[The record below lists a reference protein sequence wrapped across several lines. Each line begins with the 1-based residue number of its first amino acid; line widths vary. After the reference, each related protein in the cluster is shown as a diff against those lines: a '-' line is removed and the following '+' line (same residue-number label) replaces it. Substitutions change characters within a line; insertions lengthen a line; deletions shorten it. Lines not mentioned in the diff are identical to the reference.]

1 MIVCRSEEVMDN
13 MIREYA
19 KNNSDTF
26 TQCIN
31 VDEERTVYQFDQV
44 GLNRFVNQVI
54 QRTSE
59 LSGKIV
65 YS

>member
-1 MIVCRSEEVMDN
+1 MDN

-26 TQCIN
+26 TQFFG

-59 LSGKIV
+59 LSEKIV

>member
-1 MIVCRSEEVMDN
+1 MDN

-26 TQCIN
+26 TLLFG
-31 VDEERTVYQFDQV
+31 VDEECTVYQFDQI
-44 GLNRFVNQVI
+44 GLNKFVNQVM
-54 QRTSE
+54 QRASE

>member
-1 MIVCRSEEVMDN
+1 MDN

-26 TQCIN
+26 TQFFG
-31 VDEERTVYQFDQV
+31 VDEERTVYQFDQI
-44 GLNRFVNQVI
+44 GLNKFVNQVM
-54 QRTSE
+54 QRASE
-59 LSGKIV
+59 LSEKIV

>member
-1 MIVCRSEEVMDN
+1 MDN

-26 TQCIN
+26 TQLFG

-59 LSGKIV
+59 LSEKIV

>member
-1 MIVCRSEEVMDN
+1 MDN

-26 TQCIN
+26 TQFFG

-44 GLNRFVNQVI
+44 GLNRFVNQVM

>member
-1 MIVCRSEEVMDN
+1 MDN

-26 TQCIN
+26 TQCVN
-31 VDEERTVYQFDQV
+31 VDEERTVYQFDQI
-44 GLNRFVNQVI
+44 GLDRFVKQVM

-59 LSGKIV
+59 LSEKIV

>member
-1 MIVCRSEEVMDN
+1 MDN

-26 TQCIN
+26 TQCVN

-44 GLNRFVNQVI
+44 SLNRFVNQVI
-54 QRTSE
+54 QRATE
-59 LSGKIV
+59 FQKPII

>member
-1 MIVCRSEEVMDN
+1 MDN

>member
-1 MIVCRSEEVMDN
+1 MDN

-26 TQCIN
+26 TQFFG
-31 VDEERTVYQFDQV
+31 VDEERTVYQFDQI
-44 GLNRFVNQVI
+44 GLNKFVNQVM
-54 QRTSE
+54 QRASE

>member
-1 MIVCRSEEVMDN
+1 MDN

-26 TQCIN
+26 TQSFG

-59 LSGKIV
+59 LSEKIV

>member
-1 MIVCRSEEVMDN
+1 MDN

-26 TQCIN
+26 TQSFG

-44 GLNRFVNQVI
+44 GLNRFVNQVM

>member
-1 MIVCRSEEVMDN
+1 MDN

-26 TQCIN
+26 TLPFG
-31 VDEERTVYQFDQV
+31 VDEERTVYQFDQI

-59 LSGKIV
+59 LSEKIV

>member
-1 MIVCRSEEVMDN
+1 MDI

-19 KNNSDTF
+19 KSNSDTF

-31 VDEERTVYQFDQV
+31 VDEERVVYQFDQV
-44 GLNRFVNQVI
+44 SLNRFVNQVI
-54 QRTSE
+54 QRVSE
-59 LSGKIV
+59 FQKPII

>member
-1 MIVCRSEEVMDN
+1 MDN

-26 TQCIN
+26 TQLVN
-31 VDEERTVYQFDQV
+31 VDEEKTVYQFDQI
-44 GLNRFVNQVI
+44 GLDRFVNQVY
-54 QRTSE
+54 QRFSD
-59 LSGKIV
+59 LQKIA